1 MHSARIQMTLAVAL
15 MLSLS
20 LPLSQAQGQSKNTSA
35 KTTDADSAAIQQVVS
50 GFIGDFNGHNAHAVS
65 TWFSED
71 ADFIN
76 IQAVTTH
83 SRSKIEELYIS
94 LFAGRLGN
102 AHRTTTVRNIR
113 FLSPGIAS
121 VDINYELTGVKAP
134 DGSTTG
140 PREGFYDWTLV
151 KQNGHWLIAILHE
164 SNIAPDPA
172 LGFPR

>member
-1 MHSARIQMTLAVAL
+1 MMTLAVAL
-15 MLSLS
+15 MIFLSVPFS
-20 LPLSQAQGQSKNTSA
+20 LAQGQSKMADT
-35 KTTDADSAAIQQVVS
+35 KTDADSAAIKRVVT
-50 GFIGDFNGHNAHAVS
+50 GFIGDFNSHNAHALS

-83 SRSKIEELYIS
+83 GRSKIEELYIS

-102 AHRTTTVRNIR
+102 AHRNLTLRNIR
-113 FLSPGIAS
+113 FLSPEIAS

-134 DGSTTG
+134 DGSTTP
-140 PREGFYDWTLV
+140 PREGFYDWTLM

-172 LGFPR
+172 LDFPR